1 MGTLLNRRRY
11 MGKVNSI
18 LPASSYIQDGLI
30 AMYDGIENAGAGQ
43 HSDSATTWKDL
54 SGHGWDLTLAGVGS
68 SSWQDDHYN
77 FVAGSS
83 TAGKRFTVDAT
94 DMGSVKTLE
103 FCLYDSVTTNL
114 LHYRNDFIF
123 SIDGRYGGFAYKWI
137 GTSGG
142 AKAFPLGE
150 ISGSIDVD
158 NNIMYRNNTLCEAQS
173 SGRLIATDNSEL
185 IVGSVKNNGYRGYT
199 TFKLFSLRLYNKVL
213 TAEERTH
220 NYELDVQRFGLETT

>member
-1 MGTLLNRRRY
+1 

-123 SIDGRYGGFAYKWI
+123 SIDNVI
-137 GTSGG
+137 QCCTTCHN
-142 AKAFPLGE
+142 
-150 ISGSIDVD
+150 IINSI
-158 NNIMYRNNTLCEAQS
+158 
-173 SGRLIATDNSEL
+173 
-185 IVGSVKNNGYRGYT
+185 
-199 TFKLFSLRLYNKVL
+199 
-213 TAEERTH
+213 
-220 NYELDVQRFGLETT
+220 